1 MDWAE
6 YADADAEQD
15 LVRWRR
21 HLHQHPELSF
31 EEFETS
37 AFVARHL
44 EDWGIPY
51 ERPLATGLVG
61 HVQGRHPG
69 PTVAVRCDLDALP
82 IEEENTF
89 DFRSRVPGRMHAC
102 GHDGHTA
109 ILLGL
114 ARTLS
119 GLRDEIHGEVRLLFQ
134 PAEEVL
140 ESGARHMIEAGA
152 VDGVDA
158 VLGLHLFS
166 TLETGRISLAG
177 GPIMASADVFR
188 IVVRG
193 SGGHG
198 AYPHQTVDPVTIAAA
213 LVGQLQTLVSRRVP
227 PLEPAVVTVG
237 TLHAGTATNVIPG
250 SASLSG
256 TVRTLSEAVRDQVE
270 RELSAMVSLF
280 VQAHRA
286 TAELEYE
293 RGNPVVQNDTRL
305 AGFLRPA
312 AAATVGEASVVALPP
327 TMGAEDFAYYGRVA
341 PSVFA
346 FVGAGSR
353 EAESDFPHHHP
364 RFTVDERALGVGL
377 RFFLE
382 AVERTSSGH
391 AELPFGERSE

>member
-37 AFVARHL
+37 AFVARQL
-44 EDWGIPY
+44 EEWGIPY
-51 ERPLATGLVG
+51 ERPLPTGVVG

-82 IEEENTF
+82 IEEENSF
-89 DFRSRVPGRMHAC
+89 DFRSSVPGRMHAC

-193 SGGHG
+193 SGG
-198 AYPHQTVDPVTIAAA
+198 AAA
-213 LVGQLQTLVSRRVP
+213 DAGQPSS
-227 PLEPAVVTVG
+227 A
-237 TLHAGTATNVIPG
+237 APG
-250 SASLSG
+250 ACG
-256 TVRTLSEAVRDQVE
+256 GDRGDAARGDGAERDP
-270 RELSAMVSLF
+270 RL
-280 VQAHRA
+280 
-286 TAELEYE
+286 
-293 RGNPVVQNDTRL
+293 RL
-305 AGFLRPA
+305 ALGNRPD
-312 AAATVGEASVVALPP
+312 SVRAGSPP
-327 TMGAEDFAYYGRVA
+327 G
-341 PSVFA
+341 
-346 FVGAGSR
+346 GAG
-353 EAESDFPHHHP
+353 A
-364 RFTVDERALGVGL
+364 
-377 RFFLE
+377 
-382 AVERTSSGH
+382 
-391 AELPFGERSE
+391 

>member
-6 YADADAEQD
+6 HVDEDAERD

-31 EEFETS
+31 EEFEPTAYVS
-37 AFVARHL
+37 AML
-44 EDWGIPY
+44 DEWQIPY
-51 ERPLATGLVG
+51 DRPLRTGVVG
-61 HVQGRHPG
+61 HLRGRHPG
-69 PTVAVRCDLDALP
+69 PTVAVRCDMDALP
-82 IEEENTF
+82 IEEQNTF
-89 DFRSRVPGRMHAC
+89 DFKSSVPGKMHAC
-102 GHDGHTA
+102 GHDGHTS

-119 GLRDEIHGEVRLLFQ
+119 EMRDEIHGEIRLVFQ

-158 VLGLHLFS
+158 VIGLHLFS
-166 TLETGRISLAG
+166 TLDTGRISLAG
-177 GPIMASADVFR
+177 GPIMAAADVFELT
-188 IVVRG
+188 IAG

-198 AYPHQTVDPVTIAAA
+198 AYPHQTIDPLMVAAG
-213 LVGQLQTLVSRRVP
+213 LVGQLQTLVSRRVS

-237 TLHAGTATNVIPG
+237 TLHSGTAPNVIPG
-250 SASLSG
+250 SAFLSG
-256 TVRTLSEAVRDQVE
+256 TVRTLSEPLREQLE
-270 RELSAMVSLF
+270 RELRRMSELF
-280 VQAHRA
+280 AQAHGA
-286 TAELEYE
+286 TVEIKYQK
-293 RGNPVVQNDTRL
+293 GNPVVQNDSQL

-312 AAATVGEASVVALPP
+312 AAATVGERAVLTMAP
-327 TMGAEDFAYYGRVA
+327 TMGAEDFAYYGSVA

-353 EAESDFPHHHP
+353 QAESDFPHHHP
-364 RFTVDERALGVGL
+364 RFTVDERALGIGL

-382 AVERTSSGH
+382 AVERTSSGQ
-391 AELPFGERSE
+391 AELPT